1 MFVFLKGLPKLYVIV
16 CSYNTMDK
24 SGVEIMEN
32 IWYDEK
38 KQAVFLLS
46 IIFRT
51 VELETNKNWVNVLT
65 NESNFL

>member
-1 MFVFLKGLPKLYVIV
+1 
-16 CSYNTMDK
+16 MDK

-65 NESNFL
+65 NENNLWYWQWLIFTRMGGLYEWF